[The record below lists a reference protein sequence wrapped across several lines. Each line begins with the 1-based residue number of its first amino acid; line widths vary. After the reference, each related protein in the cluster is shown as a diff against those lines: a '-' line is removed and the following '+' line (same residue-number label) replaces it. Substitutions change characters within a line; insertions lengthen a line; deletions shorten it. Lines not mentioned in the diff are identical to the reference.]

1 VRELSGV
8 ADKYVTILI
17 GGMRMDIRE
26 ELRKA
31 SEAGLPIAAVAKEV
45 GIDPSMLQKWVKGT
59 RNLKED
65 KQQWVAKELLR
76 RKALWDNIMVE

>member
-1 VRELSGV
+1 
-8 ADKYVTILI
+8 
-17 GGMRMDIRE
+17 MDIRE

-31 SEAGLPIAAVAKEV
+31 SEAGLPIAAVAKEI
-45 GIDPSMLQKWVKGT
+45 GIDPSMLQKWVKGS